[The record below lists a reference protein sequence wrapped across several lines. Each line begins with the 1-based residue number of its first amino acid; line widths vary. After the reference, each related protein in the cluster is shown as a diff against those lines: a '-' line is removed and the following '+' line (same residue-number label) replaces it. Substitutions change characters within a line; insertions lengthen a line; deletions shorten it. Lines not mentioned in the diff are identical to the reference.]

1 MADLRGQVA
10 VVTGAGRGIGQGIA
24 TLLAKRGAR
33 VGVLDVDPS
42 LARETAAQLGIEIS
56 VDLQCSRAALSE
68 QTTIALYRM
77 VQEARQNEAAD
88 KQRREVI
95 EVKNNADNLVY
106 QTEKAL
112 RDLGDKVPAAE
123 RGSIETQIN
132 DLKQAAQGEDV
143 ANIKKNT
150 ETLQNAF
157 HALSQKLY
165 SQGGPQGQGQ
175 PEGGQQSTPQDGDVI
190 DGEVKE

>member
-1 MADLRGQVA
+1 
-10 VVTGAGRGIGQGIA
+10 
-24 TLLAKRGAR
+24 
-33 VGVLDVDPS
+33 
-42 LARETAAQLGIEIS
+42 
-56 VDLQCSRAALSE
+56 
-68 QTTIALYRM
+68 M

-88 KQRREVI
+88 KQHGEVS
-95 EVKNNADNLVY
+95 EVKNTADNLVY

-132 DLKQAAQGEDV
+132 DLKQAAQGDDI
-143 ANIKKNT
+143 ANIKKHT

-157 HALSQKLY
+157 HALSQQIY
-165 SQGGPQGQGQ
+165 AQGQ
-175 PEGGQQSTPQDGDVI
+175 PQAQEQGQPQGGEQSVPHQDGDVI